1 MRELKMLSLMSTL
14 FQVPLQVVFPS
25 KGLGVALTTIP
36 GTAKLRWHV
45 YLRLVLLDISSQICE
60 IVATGIIANL
70 VWTVLF
76 GVSTIAR

>member
-1 MRELKMLSLMSTL
+1 MLSLMSTL

-45 YLRLVLLDISSQICE
+45 YLRLVPVQISSE
-60 IVATGIIANL
+60 ILAIGATGIIADL
-70 VWTVLF
+70 VSTVFL
-76 GVSTIAR
+76 GVSTIAH